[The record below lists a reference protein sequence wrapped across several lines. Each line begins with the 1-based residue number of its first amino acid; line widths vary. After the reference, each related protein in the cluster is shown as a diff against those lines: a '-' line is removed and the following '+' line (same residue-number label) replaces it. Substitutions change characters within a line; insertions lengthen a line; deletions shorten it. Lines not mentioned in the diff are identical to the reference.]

1 MSWCKIYV
9 RSGLEE
15 DGAARGESCSGSPT
29 ASGPARLAQ
38 VHRAILISLH
48 SGASRHS
55 GVMHPGDHP
64 HHHLAAS
71 PFIRSGFSQVP
82 LTVPLSL
89 SACLLLSSSSP
100 HLPLPCPP
108 PSFPGAP
115 LLSRVGEQT
124 GHRELLSRH
133 SHLIQCGTTWL
144 ITNPILGPLCVS
156 RVDSVLLSHFIKAI
170 TSHFP
175 FLSEG

>member
-1 MSWCKIYV
+1 MS
-9 RSGLEE
+9 
-15 DGAARGESCSGSPT
+15 GAGWRRMARRGESCSGSPT

-64 HHHLAAS
+64 QHHHLHHHLAAS
-71 PFIRSGFSQVP
+71 PFIRSSFSQVY
-82 LTVPLSL
+82 LTVPVSL
-89 SACLLLSSSSP
+89 PAP
-100 HLPLPCPP
+100 PLA
-108 PSFPGAP
+108 SFPGAP
-115 LLSRVGEQT
+115 LLSRAGEQT

-175 FLSEG
+175 FLSGG

>member
-1 MSWCKIYV
+1 MS
-9 RSGLEE
+9 
-15 DGAARGESCSGSPT
+15 GAGWRRMERRARGESCSGSPT

-38 VHRAILISLH
+38 VHTAILISLH

-55 GVMHPGDHP
+55 GVKHPGDP
-64 HHHLAAS
+64 PPIPTTTLLLPLS
-71 PFIRSGFSQVP
+71 SFSQVS

-89 SACLLLSSSSP
+89 PVFFFLL
-100 HLPLPCPP
+100 HLLICPCPP

-115 LLSRVGEQT
+115 LLSRAGEQT

-170 TSHFP
+170 TSHFL